1 MMKLAVLAALAGS
14 AAAFAPAPV
23 AKQSTAL
30 SADFSKELGAQA
42 PLGFFDPQ
50 GFLKDADQEQF
61 DRFREVELKHGR
73 ISMLAVTGYLTTAS
87 GYRFPNFPEDVP
99 AGFGAWPVIDSPR
112 SGTVTGAVTEPST
125 SFAASSLFSAG
136 AERRMSP
143 SCRSKTT

>member
-1 MMKLAVLAALAGS
+1 MQKAYQTISALCS
-14 AAAFAPAPV
+14 
-23 AKQSTAL
+23 
-30 SADFSKELGAQA
+30 FSKELGAQA

-99 AGFGAWPVIDSPR
+99 AGECTKHA
-112 SGTVTGAVTEPST
+112 
-125 SFAASSLFSAG
+125 
-136 AERRMSP
+136 
-143 SCRSKTT
+143 